1 VRKKRKRANK
11 ARPLRLLRAAA
22 LIPVLDMANLN
33 EMVLMSL
40 DGYIATRNANFDWVE
55 LDQEMLSFINE
66 FVRNDGT

>member
-1 VRKKRKRANK
+1 
-11 ARPLRLLRAAA
+11 
-22 LIPVLDMANLN
+22 MANLN